1 MLNRPGDRASTWA
14 TETLVRMD
22 GAIIG
27 PAGDYVSVVVDYVV
41 YEIPLQNGV
50 VGPKDFWVPLL
61 QVPVTCQVTFGEDGL
76 ISAIYDHFD
85 VRGIFMQIRQ
95 VTQRVHIRHPLRG
108 GIIPAGGIPEGPRGS
123 APFTSPPPTQ
133 PVMLPRYA
141 ASSTSLG
148 QMRSN
153 PGTLGLSTSG
163 QVRSRLRWQQG
174 EFHFSKY
181 SLSYYMISQVGVNT
195 PDARDNVVLGGDRL
209 TSGSLNSGSSICAD
223 APLDSLHNKSPSIGG
238 LTPAPGPPTVGHFS
252 VSSFFLPSQDLT
264 VTFFFLGHGA
274 TLRSWSMHRSKFLCR
289 HPMRA

>member
-1 MLNRPGDRASTWA
+1 MSDKVESDLADSLRGDEDDDEVDEFDGDDTGAEESDTQQDDVDQFADPLSLLDPNANLDALLNRPGDRASTWA

-95 VTQRVHIRHPLRG
+95 VTQRIHIRHPLRG

-123 APFTSPPPTQ
+123 AQLTSPPPTQ

-153 PGTLGLSTSG
+153 PGTLGLSS
-163 QVRSRLRWQQG
+163 S
-174 EFHFSKY
+174 
-181 SLSYYMISQVGVNT
+181 SQVGVNT
-195 PDARDNVVLGGDRL
+195 PDAGDNLVLGGDRL

-252 VSSFFLPSQDLT
+252 
-264 VTFFFLGHGA
+264 
-274 TLRSWSMHRSKFLCR
+274 
-289 HPMRA
+289 